1 MFWTIRGVG
10 VMMLYWVFW
19 HLAIQNDH
27 NKNSPP
33 KPTWILDEL
42 YLRFFDIAIAV
53 ALSLEHQVLSHT
65 LNKPAHFIMQWI
77 VCILTPY
84 FTLKACVNLKSYLVM
99 LQPHLLLSLTPC
111 ILRLHS
117 HRSLYNHMFSG
128 TVCWVCCI
136 LFELQNVRGT
146 VLAKKKK
153 HWFCFQCSKESL
165 QREKDGCAEQPVLF
179 MYKSTPSSVWM
190 RCR

>member
-42 YLRFFDIAIAV
+42 YLFFDIAIAV
-53 ALSLEHQVLSHT
+53 TLSLEHQVLSHT

-77 VCILTPY
+77 VRILTPY
-84 FTLKACVNLKSYLVM
+84 FTLKACVNFRLFGYITAT
-99 LQPHLLLSLTPC
+99 SLAV
-111 ILRLHS
+111 S
-117 HRSLYNHMFSG
+117 HSLYNHMFSG
-128 TVCWVCCI
+128 TVCWVCSV
-136 LFELQNVRGT
+136 FELYRGLWGSPF
-146 VLAKKKK
+146 V
-153 HWFCFQCSKESL
+153 C
-165 QREKDGCAEQPVLF
+165 LF
-179 MYKSTPSSVWM
+179 VFYNRGGGVVH
-190 RCR
+190 